1 MEVKATEKKRKI
13 DLKDYG
19 TVMGFLSFEVL
30 AFISFYLGHSFLLF
44 GILSVVLGIL
54 LILVTFRQIKK
65 DGITTYL
72 FFLFPLV
79 MFGLLTALNGFSYY
93 SIGAIGYA
101 SGIFVPIAF
110 LFIGLSG
117 FLTSYIPTFKIKY
130 ALLVIYVALGL
141 FVLINLFITMI
152 YYVPFYTIKYA
163 NSYIFYDGK
172 PSSVAI
178 GKMAYMLYGF
188 SIKEVHLAYWELFP
202 SVLLTAVIPLFFLKF
217 KENKTE
223 FLIYAALSF
232 IAFLSLLFTINKFNL
247 ISDLVLILGITIIV
261 LAGKVIKSRPI
272 FNVMMMTLGIILV
285 IGLTVVFINAQTSWG
300 FTSGLRSFISSKG
313 LFNRLFNTNRFALPI
328 NTVFQDMF
336 SKFKLFGCP
345 VGGSILDYPNGV
357 AQILS
362 NFWLVDNLMTSGMF
376 GAIFFLAA
384 LVIGIRRLFK
394 YINDVPEENYI
405 KFGIAGFTLGYLVMA
420 LMAYNNYPLI
430 NYDSMS
436 PFYTSAPLLVVIF
449 LLSYTFNKSLLC
461 KQEEKKEETLSEE
474 LPKEEE
480 NQDEEIISL

>member
-1 MEVKATEKKRKI
+1 MEIESTEKKRKI
-13 DLKDYG
+13 NFKDYG

-30 AFISFYLGHSFLLF
+30 AFISFYLGHSFLLY
-44 GILSVVLGIL
+44 GILSTVLGIL
-54 LILVTFRQIKK
+54 LLLVTFRQIKK

-72 FFLFPLV
+72 FFLFPLA
-79 MFGLLTALNGFSYY
+79 MFGILTALNGFSYY

-110 LFIGLSG
+110 LFIGLAG
-117 FLTSYIPTFKIKY
+117 FLTSYIQTFKIKY

-152 YYVPFYTIKYA
+152 YYVPFYTIKYQ

-172 PSSVAI
+172 PSSVPI

-188 SIKEVHLAYWELFP
+188 SVKEVHLAYWELFP
-202 SVLLTAVIPLFFLKF
+202 SVLLTSVIPLFFLKF
-217 KENKTE
+217 KENKVE
-223 FLIYAALSF
+223 FLIYLSLAF

-247 ISDLVLILGITIIV
+247 LSDIVLFLGIAIIV
-261 LAGKVIKSRPI
+261 VPAKFIKSRQVV
-272 FNVMMMTLGIILV
+272 NVMMTTLGVLLV
-285 IGLTVVFINAQTSWG
+285 LGLTIVFINAQTSWG
-300 FTSGLRSFISSKG
+300 FTSGLRNALAG
-313 LFNRLFNTNRFALPI
+313 NALLNRLFNTNRFASPI
-328 NTVFQDMF
+328 DVVFQDMF
-336 SKFKLFGCP
+336 ARFKLFGCP

-357 AQILS
+357 AQRLS
-362 NFWLVDNLMTSGMF
+362 NFWLVDNLMSSGLF
-376 GAIFFLAA
+376 GAIFFLAS
-384 LVIGIRRLFK
+384 LVIGVRRLFK
-394 YINDVPEENYI
+394 YIKDVKEDDYI
-405 KFGIAGFTLGYLVMA
+405 KFGITGFVLGFLVMA
-420 LMAYNNYPLI
+420 LMVYHNYPLI

-436 PFYTSAPLLVVIF
+436 PFYTAAPLLVVIF

-461 KQEEKKEETLSEE
+461 KQEEIAEEKPSEE